1 MFVTMFYAVF
11 DPATG
16 KLVYAN
22 GGHNP
27 PIIVRP
33 DGSSTVPP
41 QTDGIALG
49 IMPDVDFAQNEITL
63 SPGDILVLY
72 TDGVTEAMNSRGEEF
87 EMDRLRAVFAA
98 AQWDDARR
106 ANQAVFDAVHAF
118 CGRNAAV

>member
-1 MFVTMFYAVF
+1 M
-11 DPATG
+11 
-16 KLVYAN
+16 

-87 EMDRLRAVFAA
+87 EMDRLRAVFC
-98 AQWDDARR
+98 RR
-106 ANQAVFDAVHAF
+106 AM
-118 CGRNAAV
+118 GRCPPRKTKRFSMPCMRLRAKRRSLTTSPA